1 METKVAFKQV
11 NLTIKRH
18 QILEN
23 INFTLPQVGI
33 VGLLGRNGAGKSTLM
48 ALLAGYRLQT
58 SGEVL
63 IDKQVVYENPAS
75 MQQVSFSYPRD
86 CSGESEKVMDYVEW
100 NAQYRAF
107 FDMEYAIELLEK
119 FELPDNEVIY
129 NLSKGMQA
137 ALNASI
143 GLASNAPITVFDEVY
158 LSMDAPS
165 RDLFYSEV
173 LRSQAKHPRLIIMST
188 HLISE
193 AEYLFDHILILDKG
207 RLLFDESYGDLIERG
222 CQVSGFTEEVVEFLK
237 DYPILNQ
244 KEMGNLTTATVFGV
258 SVEDLR
264 AKNTHSH
271 LDIQP
276 VALQD
281 LFNYLTK
288 KGAHHDSK

>member
-11 NLTIKRH
+11 NLTINHH

-23 INFTLPQVGI
+23 INFSLPQVGI
-33 VGLLGRNGAGKSTLM
+33 VGLLGRNGTGKSTLM
-48 ALLAGYRLQT
+48 ALLAGYRLQS

-86 CSGESEKVMDYVEW
+86 WSGESEKVMDYVEW
-100 NAQYRAF
+100 NAQYRSF
-107 FDMEYAIELLEK
+107 FDKEYAIELLEK

-143 GLASNAPITVFDEVY
+143 GLASNAPITIFDEVY